1 MKNSYFNFTIFF
13 LFFIS
18 TCTSTFGQITFEKGY
33 FIDNSGRQTDCLIK
47 NLDWKN
53 NPTSFHYKIS
63 EQGEISVKDITE
75 VEVFNII
82 NGAKYIRKTVE
93 INRSSDKTSE
103 LDEKRKVEF
112 NQEQLFLKELVTGPA
127 NLYYYE
133 DGSLIRFFYSLN
145 DNKPSQL
152 VYKKYR
158 KENFEIAENNEY
170 RQQLNNALN
179 CTEVKQTKIK
189 NLKYKIDSLKNL
201 FNAYNGCINPNYLII
216 SNSKSKLKLNTYL
229 KIGLANSSLTTKKN
243 GSITAEVKN
252 ILNPSIGLELE
263 SILSH
268 NKGKWAFIV
277 EPTFQISKEKGETYQ
292 NLFARSI
299 LIEVNYKSFEI
310 PIGIRHYFFLNKK
323 SKLFL
328 DIMAI
333 LDIPI
338 NSYIEYSNN
347 STRSF
352 GTNFGFFL
360 DVGYNF
366 NEKLSL
372 GMRYFSPREVFG
384 NVNSV
389 DFTSKYAGV
398 GLTLGYKVF

>member
-63 EQGEISVKDITE
+63 EQGEVSVKDITE

-189 NLKYKIDSLKNL
+189 NLKY
-201 FNAYNGCINPNYLII
+201 
-216 SNSKSKLKLNTYL
+216 
-229 KIGLANSSLTTKKN
+229 
-243 GSITAEVKN
+243 
-252 ILNPSIGLELE
+252 
-263 SILSH
+263 
-268 NKGKWAFIV
+268 
-277 EPTFQISKEKGETYQ
+277 
-292 NLFARSI
+292 
-299 LIEVNYKSFEI
+299 
-310 PIGIRHYFFLNKK
+310 
-323 SKLFL
+323 
-328 DIMAI
+328 
-333 LDIPI
+333 
-338 NSYIEYSNN
+338 
-347 STRSF
+347 
-352 GTNFGFFL
+352 
-360 DVGYNF
+360 
-366 NEKLSL
+366 
-372 GMRYFSPREVFG
+372 
-384 NVNSV
+384 
-389 DFTSKYAGV
+389 
-398 GLTLGYKVF
+398 